1 MHRKNRRLKRFVSTL
16 LVLVIAVFGLVQG
29 AVHTSMM
36 TSQYLAGI
44 HHPVSPSTDD
54 SASALHQHKEAH
66 HPVITT
72 LTEHTHHDSPC
83 AELCVQA
90 SLVPRINIEPDVRT
104 TSTSLGMTAGAPLR
118 LAEPAVP
125 PPRNLF

>member
-1 MHRKNRRLKRFVSTL
+1 MHHNNRRLKRFVSTL
-16 LVLVIAVFGLVQG
+16 LVLVIAVVGPVQG
-29 AVHTSMM
+29 AAHTSMM
-36 TSQYLAGI
+36 ASQYLAGI
-44 HHPVSPSTDD
+44 HHPASPNTDA
-54 SASALHQHKEAH
+54 SASVLHQHKAAH
-66 HPVITT
+66 HPAITP

-90 SLVPRINIEPDVRT
+90 SLIPKTNIAPDVRT
-104 TSTSLGMTAGAPLR
+104 TTTALSITAGVPLR